1 MFNVMHGGHRG
12 MGRGPFNTRKGV
24 IQMKKVAL
32 ITGATGGLG
41 RALALEHV
49 RHGGDMILVARKAT
63 KVHAL
68 ATELH
73 QAAPGQQVESVVVD
87 FTAADAAQ

>member
-1 MFNVMHGGHRG
+1 
-12 MGRGPFNTRKGV
+12 
-24 IQMKKVAL
+24 MKKVAL

-49 RHGGDMILVARKAT
+49 RHGGDVILVARKAT

-68 ATELH
+68 AAELH
-73 QAAPGQQVESVVVD
+73 QVAPGQQVESVVVD
-87 FTAADAAQ
+87 FTAANAAQQVFTAVQALGWPVDYLIDLRGNR

>member
-1 MFNVMHGGHRG
+1 MV
-12 MGRGPFNTRKGV
+12 V
-24 IQMKKVAL
+24 DMKKVAL

-49 RHGGDMILVARKAT
+49 RHGGDVILVARKAT

-68 ATELH
+68 AAELH
-73 QAAPGQQVESVVVD
+73 QVAPGQQVESVVVD